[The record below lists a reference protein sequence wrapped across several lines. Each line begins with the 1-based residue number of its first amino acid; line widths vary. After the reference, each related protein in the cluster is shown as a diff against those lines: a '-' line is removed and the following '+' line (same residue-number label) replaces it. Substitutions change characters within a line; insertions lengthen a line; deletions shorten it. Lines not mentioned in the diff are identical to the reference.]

1 MRRRSVTTALRN
13 GSMRALVY
21 TEDRTLEVLDVPV
34 QPIAAGEV
42 SLRVSAA
49 GICGSDVHGVATR
62 SPRRRPPLIMG
73 HELTGE
79 VVEVGE
85 GVPGE
90 LIGNHV
96 AVNPQVPC
104 GACSACRSGCE
115 NVCQDRE
122 LVGGTRPGGFG
133 ELVSVPAGCLH
144 VLPEGLGVDIGVMA
158 EPLATCVHGIGLIGR
173 IAPRS
178 AVVLGAGTI
187 GVLAVQ
193 MLRLIGTEW
202 IAVSDVDAGRR
213 HGVSG
218 VADIAVPPDE
228 LDAVVE
234 GRPGGIEIAVDAA
247 GTSSTRHDSVRLLQP
262 LGTALWFGMHDQDS
276 PIPAFDL
283 VVREQRILGSFAYTN
298 PEFARAVA
306 LLASGQIRP
315 MVSSTIV
322 PLDESASAFEA
333 LLSGGPTASLK
344 SIVAPGP
351 ATS

>member
-1 MRRRSVTTALRN
+1 
-13 GSMRALVY
+13 MRALVY

-34 QPIAAGEV
+34 QAIGPGEV

-62 SPRRRPPLIMG
+62 SPRRLPPLIMG

-85 GVPGE
+85 GVPEG
-90 LIGNHV
+90 LVGRQV
-96 AVNPQVPC
+96 AVNPQIPC
-104 GACSACRSGCE
+104 GVCSACRSGCE
-115 NVCQDRE
+115 NICQDRE

-133 ELVSVPAGCLH
+133 ELVSVPAPCLH
-144 VLPEGLGVDIGVMA
+144 VLPDGLGLEVGVMA
-158 EPLATCVHGIGLIGR
+158 EPLATCVHGVGLIGR
-173 IAPRS
+173 VAPRS

-193 MLRLIGTEW
+193 VLRLIGTEW

-213 HGVSG
+213 REVAG
-218 VADIAVPPDE
+218 VADVVGRPDE
-228 LDAVVE
+228 LDAVVK
-234 GRPGGIEIAVDAA
+234 GRPGGLEIAVDAA
-247 GTSSTRHDSVRLLQP
+247 GTSSTRRDSVRLLKP

-298 PEFARAVA
+298 PEFARAVE

-315 MVSSTIV
+315 AVSSSFV

-333 LLSGGPTASLK
+333 LLAGGPTASLK
-344 SIVAPGP
+344 SIVAPRAAG
-351 ATS
+351 S